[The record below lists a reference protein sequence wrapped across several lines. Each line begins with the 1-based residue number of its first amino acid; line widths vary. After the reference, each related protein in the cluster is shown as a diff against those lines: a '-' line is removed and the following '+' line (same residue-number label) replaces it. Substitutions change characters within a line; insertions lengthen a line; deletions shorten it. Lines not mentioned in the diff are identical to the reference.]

1 MDDHFTLELN
11 SNMELL
17 DNSNSPSLGNFNSS
31 NDSGHEFTPLSGNNL
46 ADRRYQRHDH
56 SLPFMPLPD
65 GTEDN
70 PSFSFDEDHQA
81 DSFFDPLARFPT
93 TEDMIKRMSGNEILG
108 NSNPI
113 IFRSGVIGKNKANR
127 NSGYGG
133 RKRGKN
139 SAAKV
144 EKPREVVHVRA
155 RRGEATD
162 SHSLAER
169 LRREKINR
177 KLRCLQEL
185 VPGCYKTMGMSV
197 MLEVTIN
204 YIRSLQNQIEFL
216 SMKLTAASMF
226 YDFNSAEMDA
236 FDTMK
241 DQGYG
246 YEAQVTD
253 TMGGEGYG
261 NLLQFQST
269 WPL

>member
-1 MDDHFTLELN
+1 
-11 SNMELL
+11 
-17 DNSNSPSLGNFNSS
+17 
-31 NDSGHEFTPLSGNNL
+31 
-46 ADRRYQRHDH
+46 
-56 SLPFMPLPD
+56 
-65 GTEDN
+65 
-70 PSFSFDEDHQA
+70 
-81 DSFFDPLARFPT
+81 
-93 TEDMIKRMSGNEILG
+93 
-108 NSNPI
+108 
-113 IFRSGVIGKNKANR
+113 
-127 NSGYGG
+127 
-133 RKRGKN
+133 
-139 SAAKV
+139 
-144 EKPREVVHVRA
+144 
-155 RRGEATD
+155 
-162 SHSLAER
+162 
-169 LRREKINR
+169 
-177 KLRCLQEL
+177 
-185 VPGCYKTMGMSV
+185 MGMSV